1 MSSPPPFQPFSAGGT
16 ATADSDGDGE
26 FIPVELP
33 SGAFY
38 EVLTAEEA
46 EYVDGKTA
54 DYTHG
59 FQFNNVAD
67 LGELDR
73 LVEMELLVHRYN
85 RWLGRRK
92 DYKGNVVE
100 EGPLQTK
107 TNAFSTEIRQ
117 IKLKLGIDK
126 VTRDRKGGEGSVAQR
141 WTTTLTRAKAFGVMR
156 CKQAATAIQLAQ
168 QLIALMDLRRNTD
181 DIDKERLKLS
191 DESILEWIDTRF
203 REEFTEIAAH
213 FRKTEMHYWHDG
225 KGQY

>member
-1 MSSPPPFQPFSAGGT
+1 MSSPPPFQPFSSGAV
-16 ATADSDGDGE
+16 ATADSE

-38 EVLTAEEA
+38 EVLTQEEA
-46 EYVDGKTA
+46 EYVEGKTA

-92 DYKGNVVE
+92 DYKGAAID

-107 TNAFSTEIRQ
+107 VNSWSTEIRQ

-126 VTRDRKGGEGSVAQR
+126 VTRDRQRGEGSVAQR
-141 WTTTLTRAKAFGVMR
+141 WTTTITRAKAFGVMR
-156 CKQAATAIQLAQ
+156 CKQASMAITLAQ

-191 DESILEWIDTRF
+191 DAGILEWIDTRF
-203 REEFTEIAAH
+203 RDDFTEIAAH

>member
-1 MSSPPPFQPFSAGGT
+1 MPSPQPFQPFSSGAIPP
-16 ATADSDGDGE
+16 ADGE

-46 EYVDGKTA
+46 EYVEGKTA

-92 DYKGNVVE
+92 DYKGVAVD

-107 TNAFSTEIRQ
+107 VNTWSTEIRQ

-126 VTRDRKGGEGSVAQR
+126 VTRDRQRGEGSVAQR
-141 WTTTLTRAKAFGVMR
+141 WTTTLTRAKAFTVMR
-156 CKQAATAIQLAQ
+156 CKQAAMAITLAQ
-168 QLIALMDLRRNTD
+168 QLIALMDLRKNTD
-181 DIDKERLKLS
+181 EIDRERMKLN
-191 DESILEWIDTRF
+191 DAGILEWIDTRF
-203 REEFTEIAAH
+203 RSEFEEIASH